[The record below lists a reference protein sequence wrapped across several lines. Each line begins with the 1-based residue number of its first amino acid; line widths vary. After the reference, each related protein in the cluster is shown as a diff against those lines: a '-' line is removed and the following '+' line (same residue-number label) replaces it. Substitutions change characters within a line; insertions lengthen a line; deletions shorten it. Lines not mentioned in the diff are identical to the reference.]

1 MPKPQQLLEY
11 KCPACGAS
19 LQFDSDSQQVVCP
32 YCDSSFTPQSLIDFD
47 NFLKEEAKHE
57 TSDSWSKDPNQW
69 EKDEVS
75 GLNIYTCTACGGE
88 VLGDDTLASARC
100 PFCDNTVIM
109 KRQFT
114 GDWKPDL
121 VVPFKLDKKAAQDA
135 FRKHLHGKKLL
146 PKAFRSESCIEE
158 IKGIYV
164 PFWLFS
170 SDVSTSMRFRG
181 TRSRA
186 WTDGSFDYVE
196 TSNYALLRAA
206 DARFIRIPVDGS
218 QKMDDALM
226 DSLEPF
232 NFNEAV
238 DFQTAYLSGYFS
250 DRYDVDADVSV
261 ERAQRRFAS
270 TMTNLVSST
279 TAGFGSVAAETKQIS
294 EHNNVR
300 EYALLPVWLLH
311 VKWKGKLYTFAMN
324 GQTGKFVGDLPI
336 DKGRCWKF
344 WALYAGLFA
353 LLLGGAVVI
362 GHFLGCGGG
371 CL

>member
-1 MPKPQQLLEY
+1 MAQQLLEY
-11 KCPACGAS
+11 RCPACGAS
-19 LQFDSDSQQVVCP
+19 LQFDSGSQQVVCP
-32 YCDSSFTPQSLIDFD
+32 YCDSSFSPQDLIDYD
-47 NFLKEEAKHE
+47 SFLKEDAKNE
-57 TSDSWSKDPNQW
+57 TSDSWSKDADRW
-69 EKDEVS
+69 EKDETT
-75 GLNIYTCTACGGE
+75 GLNVYTCAACGGE

-121 VVPFKLDKKAAQDA
+121 VLPFKLDKKAAQEA
-135 FRKHLHGKKLL
+135 FRKHLFGKKLL
-146 PKAFRSESCIEE
+146 PKEFRSESNIEE
-158 IKGIYV
+158 IKGLYV

-170 SDVSTSMRFRG
+170 TDVSASVRYSG
-181 TRSRA
+181 TKSRA

-196 TSNYALLRAA
+196 TSRYALLRAA
-206 DARFIRIPVDGS
+206 DARFNRLPVDGS
-218 QKMDDALM
+218 EKMDDALM

-250 DRYDVDADVSV
+250 DRYDVEADISV
-261 ERAQRRFAS
+261 ERAKARFRKTVSERLSTTTGGFAS
-270 TMTNLVSST
+270 VSMQST
-279 TAGFGSVAAETKQIS
+279 ALS
-294 EHNNVR
+294 ERNNFR

-311 VKWKGKLYTFAMN
+311 VRWNGKLYTFAMN
-324 GQTGKFVGDLPI
+324 GQTGKLVGDLPLS
-336 DKGRCWKF
+336 KKQYWKY
-344 WALYAGLFA
+344 WLLYGGLGA
-353 LLLGGAVVI
+353 AILGGLVVL

>member
-1 MPKPQQLLEY
+1 MAQQLLEY
-11 KCPACGAS
+11 RCPACGAS
-19 LQFDSDSQQVVCP
+19 LQFDSASQQVVCP
-32 YCDSSFTPQSLIDFD
+32 YCDSSFTPQSLIDYD
-47 NFLKEEAKHE
+47 NFLKEDAKNE
-57 TSDSWSKDPNQW
+57 KSDSWSKDPDQW
-69 EKDEVS
+69 TKDEAS
-75 GLNIYTCTACGGE
+75 GLNVYVCAACGGE

-121 VVPFKLDKKAAQDA
+121 VLPFKLDRKAAQDA

-158 IKGIYV
+158 IKGMYV

-170 SDVSTSMRFRG
+170 TDASASMRYKG
-181 TRSRA
+181 TKTRA
-186 WTDGSFDYVE
+186 WTDGQFDYVE
-196 TSNYALLRAA
+196 TSQYALLRAA
-206 DARFIRIPVDGS
+206 DAQFARIPVDGS
-218 QKMDDALM
+218 ERMDDALM

-232 NFNEAV
+232 DFSEAV

-250 DRYDVDADVSV
+250 DRYDVDADISV
-261 ERAQRRFAS
+261 ARAQTRFRD
-270 TMTNLVSST
+270 TLNRLVSAT
-279 TAGFGSVAAETKQIS
+279 TGGFGSVELENSTIS
-294 EHNNVR
+294 ERNNKR

-311 VKWKGKLYTFAMN
+311 VKWNGKLYTFAMN
-324 GQTGKFVGDLPI
+324 GQTGKLVGNLPL
-336 DKGRCWKF
+336 DKKRYWGYWL
-344 WALYAGLFA
+344 LYGGLFA
-353 LLLGGAVVI
+353 LLLGGLVVL